1 MTDEHPSLEM
11 ILGEA
16 FFELHRD
23 MPREGP
29 GDDASTLRALAMCA
43 ELPAQPKI
51 LDIGCGP
58 GMQTV
63 TLAQA
68 TDGPI
73 VATDLH
79 QPFLDQLA
87 ASAQAAGVADR
98 ITSIRA
104 DMAALPFEPGSFD
117 LVWCEGAA
125 FVMGVEAALG
135 AWRPLLRPGGYLAFS
150 DLMWTSPNPPAEV
163 KEFFLAADPN
173 VTDVAGNL
181 ERVQSAGYEIVGHFT
196 LPDEA
201 WWTHYNDPLAE
212 RIPAALE
219 KYADDEKSLAIIQ
232 QQVDE
237 IAMRRAYPDAYGYTF
252 IVTRTA

>member
-1 MTDEHPSLEM
+1 MNLEK

-29 GDDASTLRALAMCA
+29 GDEASTLRALEMCS
-43 ELPAQPKI
+43 ELPERPEI

-63 TLAQA
+63 TLARA
-68 TDGPI
+68 TGGPI
-73 VATDLH
+73 AAVDLH

-87 ASAQAAGVADR
+87 ASAAAAGVADR
-98 ITSIRA
+98 ITLMRA
-104 DMAALPFEPGSFD
+104 DMAALPFEPSSFD

-125 FVMGVEAALG
+125 FVMGVEAALQ

-150 DLMWTSPNPPAEV
+150 DLMWLSPDPPAEV
-163 KEFFLAADPN
+163 KAFFIAADPN

-181 ERVQSAGYEIVGHFT
+181 ERVRAAGYEIVGHFT
-196 LPDEA
+196 LPDES
-201 WWTHYNDPLAE
+201 WLTHYCDPLAE

-219 KYADDEKSLAIIQ
+219 KYAGDEESLAIIK

-237 IAMRRAYPDAYGYTF
+237 IAMRRTYPDAYGYEF
-252 IVTRTA
+252 IVTRLA